1 VEVRTTTNFQ
11 RDVSLQNLDGA
22 KGILSLMDDRK
33 GTLAA
38 RRKGLTVAGT
48 LANVFGTIC
57 RGEALVRRRDG
68 SWANSSGFCKICT

>member
-1 VEVRTTTNFQ
+1 MSLSRTST
-11 RDVSLQNLDGA
+11 LA

-68 SWANSSGFCKICT
+68 SWTNSSGFCKICT